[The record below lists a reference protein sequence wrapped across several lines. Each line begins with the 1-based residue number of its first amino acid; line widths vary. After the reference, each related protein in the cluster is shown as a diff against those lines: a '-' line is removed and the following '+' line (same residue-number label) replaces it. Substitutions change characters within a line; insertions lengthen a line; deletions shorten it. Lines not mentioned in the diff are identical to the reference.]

1 MRKIY
6 NYVIHVSSAR
16 YAVWIL
22 AAVAFAES
30 SVFPIPPDI
39 ILIPMIL
46 AARERAWRLA
56 TICTIMSVLGGFLGY
71 TIGAYLFDTIGQKV
85 IYLYGLESA
94 FYRFSQRYIEMGAW
108 IVAFFGITPFPYKVI
123 TIASGVTHLDLFTFG
138 IASAISRGFRFFL
151 IAGLLWYFGPIIRKF
166 IERYLGWLI
175 LVICII
181 LCLGYIG
188 LKFYL

>member
-6 NYVIHVSSAR
+6 NYVLHLSSAR
-16 YAVWIL
+16 YAVWVL

-71 TIGAYLFDTIGQKV
+71 TFGALLFDSIGQ
-85 IYLYGLESA
+85 
-94 FYRFSQRYIEMGAW
+94 
-108 IVAFFGITPFPYKVI
+108 
-123 TIASGVTHLDLFTFG
+123 
-138 IASAISRGFRFFL
+138 
-151 IAGLLWYFGPIIRKF
+151 
-166 IERYLGWLI
+166 I
-175 LVICII
+175 L
-181 LCLGYIG
+181 
-188 LKFYL
+188 